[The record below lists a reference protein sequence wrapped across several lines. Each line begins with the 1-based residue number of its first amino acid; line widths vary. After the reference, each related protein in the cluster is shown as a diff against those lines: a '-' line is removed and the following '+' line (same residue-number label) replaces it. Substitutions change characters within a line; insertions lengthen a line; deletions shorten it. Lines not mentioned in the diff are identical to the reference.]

1 MCGRGA
7 VLDGKLE
14 PAPSCARG
22 RTWPGSRPGRESEG
36 AALAFFENT
45 AGMTAV
51 VRGQQNVQTPQ
62 DLQRPPARGGLRAA
76 AARLA

>member
-1 MCGRGA
+1 M
-7 VLDGKLE
+7 
-14 PAPSCARG
+14 
-22 RTWPGSRPGRESEG
+22 
-36 AALAFFENT
+36 AFFENT